1 MGKNWKSGLN
11 IRFFISFANEKNF
24 CIFLVFFLLF
34 DFTIKVFSEKS
45 MANIVQVRKLLLKI
59 LLVRIFYK
67 IIHSVRWNISCI
79 LVIMY
84 IIQSMCGKRWI
95 CKFAISRLCKLSR
108 TRYCSN
114 VCDIEN
120 NFIVFILCMLNIFF
134 VPTLECMI
142 FAL

>member
-1 MGKNWKSGLN
+1 MGKNWNSGLN
-11 IRFFISFANEKNF
+11 IRYVVSFANEKN
-24 CIFLVFFLLF
+24 IYLFLASFLLF

-45 MANIVQVRKLLLKI
+45 MAIIAQVRKLLLKI
-59 LLVRIFYK
+59 LLLGMFYK
-67 IIHSVRWNISCI
+67 IIYSVRWNISCI